1 MPRRATI
8 EVFHPTTARVVGV
21 PFTVMSELDEMLSI
35 ENPAAEHIKR
45 RARMLG
51 QHWAKDW
58 DGKAHLFNIDTGTFP
73 AGLTRRVQ
81 KALSKRRTVR
91 VKDLRGCTKEAVAA
105 LQRVSARML
114 RGIELRD
121 YQLKA
126 IRRGIKRHG
135 GIAHLAT
142 NAGKTAVGSGWIKA
156 LGMPRTLYMVPNR
169 KLVLQAKRDLSGFL
183 GISQDEIGV
192 IQGGEF
198 NPKQIT
204 IAITNSL
211 TPRGRKQR
219 EAVNKFLKTV
229 QLLILDEVHHAAA
242 KTWMAIAKKCSA
254 YWRFGLSGTP
264 FDRTD
269 GRSIYVEAYCGPIV
283 ARVTNAELIKRGF
296 SAKPIIKLVEVSKC
310 VDYNDEEV
318 YADGRYDEVYKAAIV
333 RNKHFHERIVK
344 DTLGHVAKGRPT
356 LVLIREHEHGFA
368 LMDRFEE
375 HGFGRVEFV
384 HGKLD
389 EDEVEEAKRRF
400 EEGSTQ
406 VLIATPVFGE
416 GQHIPVIRGLVI
428 ADDFK
433 SVILILQR
441 IGRGLRKKKGDN
453 TLHMTEYAH
462 LTHRYLTEHS
472 EIRVDRYEK
481 EGFDIR

>member
-1 MPRRATI
+1 MRRRATI
-8 EVFHPTTARVVGV
+8 EVFHHVTARVVGV
-21 PFTVMSELDEMLSI
+21 PFKVLSELDELLSI
-35 ENPAAEHIKR
+35 DNPAAEHIRR
-45 RARMLG
+45 RARMAG
-51 QHWAKDW
+51 QHWADDW
-58 DGKAHLFNIDTGTFP
+58 DGKTHLFNVDTGTFP
-73 AGLTRRVQ
+73 AGLVGRVQEALAARREVEVVDKRPCAKEAATALRRVN
-81 KALSKRRTVR
+81 
-91 VKDLRGCTKEAVAA
+91 
-105 LQRVSARML
+105 ARML
-114 RGIELRD
+114 KGVKLRD

-126 IRRGIKRHG
+126 ITGGIKHHG

-142 NAGKTAVGSGWIKA
+142 NAGKTAVASGLIKA
-156 LGMPRTLYMVPNR
+156 LDTPITLYMVPNR
-169 KLVLQAKRDLSGFL
+169 KLVSQAKRDLAGFL
-183 GISQDEIGV
+183 GLDPDEIGV

-211 TPRGRKQR
+211 TPRARKQR
-219 EAVNKFLKTV
+219 ELVNKFLKTI

-242 KTWMAIAKKCSA
+242 KTWMQIAKKCHA

-269 GRSIYVEAYCGPIV
+269 GRSVYVEAYCGPVV
-283 ARVTNAELIKRGF
+283 ARVTNNELIKRGF
-296 SAKPIIKLVEVSKC
+296 SAKPIIKLRSITKC

-318 YADGRYDEVYKAAIV
+318 HADGRYDEVYKTAIV

-344 DTLGHVAKGRPT
+344 DALRHVAKGRPT
-356 LVLIREHEHGFA
+356 LVLIREYEHGFA

-375 HGFGRVEFV
+375 RGFGRAEFV
-384 HGKLD
+384 HGKLP
-389 EDEVEEAKRRF
+389 EDEIEEAKKRF
-400 EEGSTQ
+400 DEGSTQ
-406 VLIATPVFGE
+406 ILVATPVFGE
-416 GQHIPVIRGLVI
+416 GQHIPAIRGLVI

-462 LTHRYLTEHS
+462 FTHRYLTQHS
-472 EIRVDRYEK
+472 EVRVDRYEK